1 MVVRN
6 TSLEDN
12 SEEPLELSSFKP
24 YQIGQRCSTFRTNGM
39 VEVPQAQAFYH
50 RKRHANG
57 QESDGAAVSTACSE
71 EECRTVTRRDSPVY
85 PQVKVKVAQLC
96 PTLCDPMDYAV
107 HGLLQARILE
117 WISVP
122 FSRGSSQPRGRTQGW
137 NPGLPHCR
145 RILYQLSHK
154 GKPIVCHKV
163 IFKWMGEM
171 SIMVRE
177 IGYARFEM
185 RVEMRLNL
193 QLK

>member
-12 SEEPLELSSFKP
+12 LEEPLELSSFKP
-24 YQIGQRCSTFRTNGM
+24 YQIGQRCSTFRTNVM

-50 RKRHANG
+50 RKRHANV

-145 RILYQLSHK
+145 RILYQLSHREASLSIFLSK
-154 GKPIVCHKV
+154 LFLNTEANLSVYPFSENWLNGEGRGKFFVP
-163 IFKWMGEM
+163 
-171 SIMVRE
+171 
-177 IGYARFEM
+177 
-185 RVEMRLNL
+185 
-193 QLK
+193 